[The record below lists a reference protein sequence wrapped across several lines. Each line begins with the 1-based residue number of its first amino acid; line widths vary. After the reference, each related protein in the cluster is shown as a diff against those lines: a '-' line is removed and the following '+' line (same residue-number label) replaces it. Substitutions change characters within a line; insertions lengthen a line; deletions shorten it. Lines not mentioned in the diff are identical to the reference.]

1 MINFRLIMFVGI
13 IGMRLCIASL
23 SYLVLIILCTF
34 LLLRQE
40 LVTEGVGNG

>member
-1 MINFRLIMFVGI
+1 MFVGI